1 MAGVKIDIDISMDAD
16 KVASEVDKVNKAL
29 DGLNTTSKKTNTTQE
44 SGADDVT
51 KAIKKETE
59 AIDEA
64 SRAQQKAAKEQEK
77 TARAQKKA
85 VEDQIKAVK
94 VSVSTTADAA
104 VSTTKSAFSSIR
116 DIALGT
122 LTALGLDELFGN
134 VSDSLSTAIS
144 DASSIVESENLLR
157 ATFNQGAD
165 SMLNWADASATAYG
179 LTNIEAKKYLSFIT
193 GVLNNTGVAN
203 DALEDMTTNYVR
215 VVGDLASAFN
225 TETSEAFEA
234 IRSGIAGNTTA
245 MQRYGVVLSVANLQ
259 QFLNEK
265 GIAATYKTL
274 DAASKQYV
282 RYAYIMKST
291 ADIQGDYTNTFDSFS
306 NSVKTL
312 KGEWQNF
319 LALVG
324 QYAIPLLQP
333 VIQTLATMIA
343 YARAVVEYL
352 AELFGLEKYT
362 SAAMDYSYLALENT
376 EDTAD
381 AQNDVTEAVKATNKE
396 MKKGVKLL
404 DLYTLDFT
412 DSSSKTGTTAK
423 ADTAAIADDLKS
435 LTEGIEYN
443 IPEFVLPEIKV
454 DESKV
459 KEIGD
464 VIAGIIKGV
473 EFFINGVKS
482 WLDKPLPN
490 KLIDIG
496 GLVGGLFA
504 WKTFKPALSKLPEK
518 IGTWIS
524 TTWKAPLKGPILKIF
539 TGLGSVALAG
549 IGGWNLG
556 SAIYNSIETGV
567 VDIPGL
573 ISGTLLAAGGIIAA
587 FASGAGFGIAALVVA
602 PLAGALAYVYAAE
615 KDANE
620 AITNVMKGTRSLVDY
635 INEQPAHESIQN
647 FASDIGEISNKA
659 DVVRTSI
666 LNAIGEAENFD
677 TAVTVLPSG
686 QTAAEFMKDKYD
698 TLTTAV
704 TNYIDTVK
712 TPVDSDLLDSLTG
725 PNGLLEGADSLAKKL
740 EESLSSIR
748 ELQKSDIAG
757 YREELSKLAEKQVAG
772 TITSAELERM
782 AFIKEQLKLLGDVA
796 GEVSTAKYDIDL
808 TTLGAS
814 LDLVKSDV
822 TEAYDSYT
830 TVIDTYN
837 SDIKYF
843 ANVIDNLDKTSDDY
857 QTKLEQYTSALE
869 GAKTGLDATTAQLK
883 NNLTSISEAAQ
894 TGFEAAQKQFYSD
907 TLPAAANYLLKAPDK
922 NTWIAAYRNAWGDL
936 SWKDVLDAPEDVTIR
951 QFAKV
956 ELELTQEQL
965 DKMTDEELE
974 DLAFASR
981 EMQLLIQGNVS
992 SEDMYYTTNKGNR
1005 YNTILGGIYADFR
1018 DSMLS
1023 NLGDVNNIYV
1033 DENTG
1038 EVRFKD
1044 LDVYVDLGIKPG
1056 DILTEED
1063 KNTLVKKIEKL
1074 PEIVKSNTE
1083 KAGDTL
1089 GNNITEAVSKSTSSE
1104 ESTEEIKNSVESGLT
1119 SALEN
1124 VETPEEAKTKGTDLA
1139 NAITGGMTEGF
1150 NTALSP
1156 GSDFMNAANS
1166 LTETLKG
1173 IPNAFASEFKSAI
1186 NNIST
1191 YINTLVDNLKTQTSS
1206 LNLPEGDV
1214 TLSALYK
1221 TITTSNFKIPQL
1233 ADGGVIPANNPFLA
1247 VLGDQ
1252 RRGVNIEAPVT
1263 VIQDVVRDVVHEAD
1277 TQTPVEVKVY
1287 IGDRE
1292 IRDFVVDTITANN
1305 LIVG

>member
-16 KVASEVDKVNKAL
+16 KVASEVDKVNKAI

-44 SGADDVT
+44 SGADSVT

-134 VSDSLSTAIS
+134 VSDSLNTAIS

-165 SMLNWADASATAYG
+165 SMLNWADASATDYG

-225 TETSEAFEA
+225 TETSDAFEA

-265 GIAATYKTL
+265 GITATYKTL

-282 RYAYIMKST
+282 RYAYIMQST
-291 ADIQGDYTNTFDSFS
+291 ADIQGDYTNTFDSFA

-343 YARAVVEYL
+343 YAKAVVEYL

-362 SAAMDYSYLALENT
+362 SASMDYSYLALQNT

-381 AQNDVTEAVKATNKE
+381 AQNDVTDAVKATNKE

-435 LTEGIEYN
+435 LTEGIQYN

-454 DESKV
+454 DEGKV
-459 KEIGD
+459 QEIGD
-464 VIAGIIKGV
+464 AIYNAFKTLENVWNGIIKPFVITPVENWLNDDLGGKIETALNVALAALGVKFFLPKLSKLATNLGTKLSPTIKSVFGTLGGIAIAGIGSWSLGKAMANSVTSGELDLGNAV
-473 EFFINGVKS
+473 TGMINTLSGIAMAFALGGPIGGTITVALSAILGMISYNMQLYENYAESAEKAIDTALEGTVS
-482 WLDKPLPN
+482 IGDYFESLPTVQNLEKMEKATENLDAAQDNLNTTIDTTISNLDKLRDSDFELPEGLSKTEYVSQQMETLN
-490 KLIDIG
+490 TDVNDFIETTAKPIADTFAQSLTGPG
-496 GLVGGLFA
+496 GLLESTNLTYDSLRKMYAAALDLEAQDISGITRQLEELYSKSSPTAEDLARIEELQNRLSSLSSKDKSLDAVA
-504 WKTFKPALSKLPEK
+504 ELSK
-518 IGTWIS
+518 ID
-524 TTWKAPLKGPILKIF
+524 
-539 TGLGSVALAG
+539 
-549 IGGWNLG
+549 
-556 SAIYNSIETGV
+556 Y
-567 VDIPGL
+567 
-573 ISGTLLAAGGIIAA
+573 
-587 FASGAGFGIAALVVA
+587 
-602 PLAGALAYVYAAE
+602 
-615 KDANE
+615 
-620 AITNVMKGTRSLVDY
+620 TN
-635 INEQPAHESIQN
+635 
-647 FASDIGEISNKA
+647 A
-659 DVVRTSI
+659 DVVLEEANKIQARYQAETDSQIAFFEQRKKVAEAAEDSALVNFWDTQISLAESQQKKIDAQLTDSVNTIQGGFFRRLDEAMAGIVANYVIDVKADTNLTLGTLGFDIDKFKEQLDATLGGRTAEEYALTELGLSKEEVTA
-666 LNAIGEAENFD
+666 LAENGTLDAFIVWTYNFSTRLKHGRADEGFLTKLGRFFLEDTSKVNALKDRIKEMGANYGYIITFD
-677 TAVTVLPSG
+677 ENEGWDFERSVNLSDSLSWSTDWNETDEQDVRNLEATLKRANKLVSERASELAKEDAKDAIDSASDELKSDTSTEKI
-686 QTAAEFMKDKYD
+686 QTAAED
-698 TLTTAV
+698 
-704 TNYIDTVK
+704 
-712 TPVDSDLLDSLTG
+712 
-725 PNGLLEGADSLAKKL
+725 GL
-740 EESLSSIR
+740 
-748 ELQKSDIAG
+748 
-757 YREELSKLAEKQVAG
+757 
-772 TITSAELERM
+772 
-782 AFIKEQLKLLGDVA
+782 
-796 GEVSTAKYDIDL
+796 
-808 TTLGAS
+808 
-814 LDLVKSDV
+814 
-822 TEAYDSYT
+822 
-830 TVIDTYN
+830 
-837 SDIKYF
+837 
-843 ANVIDNLDKTSDDY
+843 
-857 QTKLEQYTSALE
+857 
-869 GAKTGLDATTAQLK
+869 
-883 NNLTSISEAAQ
+883 SEA
-894 TGFEAAQKQFYSD
+894 
-907 TLPAAANYLLKAPDK
+907 LK
-922 NTWIAAYRNAWGDL
+922 
-936 SWKDVLDAPEDVTIR
+936 
-951 QFAKV
+951 
-956 ELELTQEQL
+956 
-965 DKMTDEELE
+965 
-974 DLAFASR
+974 
-981 EMQLLIQGNVS
+981 
-992 SEDMYYTTNKGNR
+992 
-1005 YNTILGGIYADFR
+1005 GI
-1018 DSMLS
+1018 
-1023 NLGDVNNIYV
+1023 
-1033 DENTG
+1033 
-1038 EVRFKD
+1038 
-1044 LDVYVDLGIKPG
+1044 
-1056 DILTEED
+1056 
-1063 KNTLVKKIEKL
+1063 
-1074 PEIVKSNTE
+1074 
-1083 KAGDTL
+1083 
-1089 GNNITEAVSKSTSSE
+1089 
-1104 ESTEEIKNSVESGLT
+1104 
-1119 SALEN
+1119 
-1124 VETPEEAKTKGTDLA
+1124 ETPEEAKTKGTDLA
-1139 NAITGGMTEGF
+1139 NAITGGMTAGF
-1150 NTALSP
+1150 DTALAP

-1173 IPNAFASEFKSAI
+1173 IPNAFDSAFKSAI

-1191 YINTLVDNLKTQTSS
+1191 YINTLVNNLKTQTSS
-1206 LNLPEGDV
+1206 LSLPEGDV

-1221 TITTSNFKIPQL
+1221 AITTSNFKIPQL

-1263 VIQDVVRDVVHEAD
+1263 VIQDAVRDVIRDAD
-1277 TQTPVEVKVY
+1277 PQTPVEVKVY